1 MTDVELLAAV
11 KSGLGITGT
20 SQDVT
25 LNLYIADVKYYLIS
39 AGVKSEIVN
48 SDKSVGAIIRGV
60 ADLWNYGAG
69 EGKFSEYFYQRV
81 IQLTCEEVIKDENV

>member
-20 SQDVT
+20 YQDVT

-60 ADLWNYGAG
+60 ADLWHYGTG

>member
-1 MTDVELLAAV
+1 MTDLELLEAV

-20 SQDVT
+20 YQDVT

-39 AGVKSEIVN
+39 AGVKSDVVN
-48 SDKSVGAIIRGV
+48 SNKSVGAIIRGV

-69 EGKFSEYFYQRV
+69 EGKFSEYFYQRA
-81 IQLTCEEVIKDENV
+81 IQLTREEADENENV